1 MSKVCRICPIE
12 KNAHSFF
19 QIGEN
24 EQEIYYFSYP
34 FKSKY
39 NDVDSIVQHMIAE
52 MHDNTKTW
60 IWVINCASF
69 GLTHLARHKLNVV
82 MIEFI
87 SSNVCVNLSRII
99 IMNQTISF
107 RMLVNYYWR
116 SVPIYV
122 RTKIIFDKHNHFF
135 TLLSL
140 DDSMIEL
147 VA

>member
-24 EQEIYYFSYP
+24 NDELYYFSYP

-39 NDVDSIVQHMIAE
+39 NDADSVIQHMISE
-52 MHDNTKTW
+52 MYDNTKSW
-60 IWVINCASF
+60 VWVINCAPF
-69 GLTHLARHKLNVV
+69 GLTHLVRHKLNTI
-82 MIEFI
+82 MLEFI
-87 SSNVCVNLSRII
+87 SSNMCANLSRII

-107 RMLVNYYWR
+107 KLLVHYYWW
-116 SVPIYV
+116 SIPIYI
-122 RTKIIFDKHNHFF
+122 RNKIIFDTRNHFF
-135 TLLSL
+135 TLLSF

>member
-1 MSKVCRICPIE
+1 MCRICPNV
-12 KNAHSFF
+12 KDAHSFF
-19 QIGEN
+19 KIGEN

-34 FKSKY
+34 FKSRY

-52 MHDNTKTW
+52 MRDNTKSW

-69 GLTHLARHKLNVV
+69 GLTHLARHKLNAIMVK
-82 MIEFI
+82 FI
-87 SSNVCVNLSRII
+87 SSNMCANLSRII

-107 RMLVNYYWR
+107 KVLVNYYWW
-116 SVPIYV
+116 SIPIYI
-122 RTKIIFDKHNHFF
+122 RTKVIFDTQKHFF
-135 TLLSL
+135 TLLSF